1 MSDKALN
8 IILNLRRVMRHIDLR
23 SNYLSNTYG
32 LTGPQSVICKTL
44 LEHKKLTVTQLS
56 NEVYLSKGT
65 VVSIIDRL
73 VAKEL
78 VTRTKGGTDKRH
90 VFITPTKKLELIYQ
104 KNPPELVDETF
115 LNNFNQLKEW
125 EQSLILASVERLVDL
140 MQPPVPVIIDG

>member
-1 MSDKALN
+1 
-8 IILNLRRVMRHIDLR
+8 MRHVDLR

-73 VAKEL
+73 VVKEL
-78 VTRTKGGTDKRH
+78 VTRTKGGTDKRN

-104 KNPPELVDETF
+104 ENPPELVDEIF

-125 EQSLILASVERLVDL
+125 EQSLILASVERLVHL
-140 MQPPVPVIIDG
+140 MQPSASVIVDR